1 MHRSTMLLHQQLHR
15 ANPAVS
21 VSTQTAEALWVSVSP
36 TLSIFDQPLQ
46 RCLAGQT
53 TLAKWQYVQEAD
65 ESCEIQKAVDL
76 LDEHLQTLTQPIHLL
91 GHGLSGAVALLCA
104 RLHPDRV
111 KSLTL
116 FAVAEQ
122 PAVTWHAHYYV
133 QRHLVPC
140 SQTRVLAQMA
150 GSLFQQRP
158 YSPAKLV
165 EALRQDLEK
174 APLLHSA
181 CHLESLP
188 QEGVAV
194 PLMICGSQDDA
205 VVHPAALA
213 DWSRWF
219 KPGDR
224 QHLCPNGGH
233 FFHYSHP
240 DELAQE
246 ILAFWQ
252 AQSTEPWANPGA
264 NRNPSLHP

>member
-1 MHRSTMLLHQQLHR
+1 MHRPAMLLHQQLH
-15 ANPAVS
+15 S
-21 VSTQTAEALWVSVSP
+21 VSPIASISTQEADALWVSVSP
-36 TLSIFDQPLQ
+36 TLGIFDQPLQ
-46 RCLAGQT
+46 RCLAGQV
-53 TLAKWQYVQEAD
+53 TLAKWQYAQEAD
-65 ESCEIQKAVDL
+65 ESCEIGKAVSL
-76 LDEHLQTLTQPIHLL
+76 LQEYMETLSRPIHLL
-91 GHGLSGAVALLCA
+91 GHGLGGAVALLYA
-104 RLHPDRV
+104 RLHPERV

-150 GSLFQQRP
+150 GSLFHQRP
-158 YSPAKLV
+158 YGPAKLV

-188 QEGVAV
+188 QEGVDV
-194 PLMICGSQDDA
+194 PLMVCGAKDDA

-213 DWSRWF
+213 DWSYWF

-224 QHLCPNGGH
+224 QYLCSSGGH

-246 ILAFWQ
+246 ILGFWQ
-252 AQSTEPWANPGA
+252 T
-264 NRNPSLHP
+264 